1 MKEYFPMK
9 ISTRQGNACV
19 PLGPVLV
26 KQIQLDMANET
37 ATNTEWGPPCN
48 SPTHCHN
55 PDRRGVQL
63 RMKIMILWTLGTNGT
78 RHIPAPR
85 VICVHDTITLGW
97 GPGFLGFTPEATDFS
112 WK

>member
-37 ATNTEWGPPCN
+37 GTNTEWGPPCN

-55 PDRRGVQL
+55 PDRCGVQL
-63 RMKIMILWTLGTNGT
+63 RMKIVILWTLGTNGT

-97 GPGFLGFTPEATDFS
+97 GPGFLGFTPEATDFL